1 MIAKYFII
9 LLVTSVTIPVFADNP
24 SKTDCSGGW
33 TIYQAMLCNIDNIR
47 DFVIHSMDKQDI
59 IIAQNSQIEKL
70 LIQQNKLQ
78 AYTFCGMGINM
89 DMPSKYLNTFDD
101 CVKQVMEETK

>member
-1 MIAKYFII
+1 MNIRYAVIF
-9 LLVTSVTIPVFADNP
+9 LVVSTTIPVFADTP

-33 TIYQAMLCNIDNIR
+33 TVYQTMLCNIDNIR
-47 DFVIHSMDKQDI
+47 DFFIHSMDKQDI

-89 DMPSKYLNTFDD
+89 DMPSKYLKTFDD